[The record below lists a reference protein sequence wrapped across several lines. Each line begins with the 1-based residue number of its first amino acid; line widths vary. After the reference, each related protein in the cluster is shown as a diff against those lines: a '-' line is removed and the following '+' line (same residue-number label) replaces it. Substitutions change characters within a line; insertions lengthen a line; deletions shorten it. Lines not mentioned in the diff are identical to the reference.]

1 MTHRGLY
8 LFAMLACNL
17 VLERRVDA
25 DGNWHETYRLPYA
38 DPGIDGPGTECPWPF
53 DPWQL
58 YGAPLGQYHCPYC
71 GSMVLAGMEHLDY
84 ADDSDLDTGD

>member
-17 VLERRVDA
+17 VPEP
-25 DGNWHETYRLPYA
+25 DGTWRQPWA
-38 DPGIDGPGTECPWPF
+38 DPAIFPAAPTPCPWPF
-53 DPWQL
+53 EPWQL